1 MVFLWSALILVFSFL
16 LVRIADLVVHSL
28 RKFSLE
34 VSSSAFAVSAVLV
47 ALGSCLPEIVV
58 AVTSALEDKSSLSVG
73 NIIGSSVANISFLVG
88 FIAVIFGKVGVR
100 TPFFKHD
107 LKFVFL
113 SLAIFLLLA
122 VDGSLSRWD
131 GIVLLFSYFFYLKVF
146 LSQSGREKHL
156 SFGRHLV
163 LPHFPEGYIFDFKLW
178 KEIITIILGFGGLLL
193 SAWII
198 VKSAIE
204 LTSSLNISFFAVGF
218 ILIAFSTTL
227 PELAFSIRAIKDREN
242 SMFLG
247 GILGSL
253 IANFSLV
260 AGTVSFLNPN
270 KIIFV
275 GSYLRSILVFVL
287 LFILFGSLVMRKGS
301 FERKDGFI
309 LLFLY
314 FAFLFF
320 EFF

>member
-1 MVFLWSALILVFSFL
+1 MIFLWFFLILFFSFL

-58 AVTSALEDKSSLSVG
+58 AVASAFENRSSLSMG
-73 NIIGSSVANISFLVG
+73 NIIGSSLANVSFLVG
-88 FIAVIFGKVGVR
+88 FLAVIFGRVSAN

-113 SLAIFLLLA
+113 SLGIFLILA
-122 VDGSLSRWD
+122 IDGSLSKFD
-131 GIVLLFSYFFYLKVF
+131 GLILLFSYFFCLKVF

-156 SFGRHLV
+156 SFGRHLA
-163 LPHFPEGYIFDFKLW
+163 LPHFPEVYIFGFKLW
-178 KEIITIILGFGGLLL
+178 KEFAKIILSFGGLLL
-193 SAWII
+193 SAWVI
-198 VKSAIE
+198 VRSAIN
-204 LTSSLNISFFAVGF
+204 LSSFLNISFFAVGF
-218 ILIAFSTTL
+218 MLVGFSTTL
-227 PELAFSIRAIKDREN
+227 PELAFSVRAIKDREN

-247 GILGSL
+247 GVLGSL
-253 IANFSLV
+253 VANFSLV
-260 AGTVSFLNPN
+260 AGIISFLSPTGV
-270 KIIFV
+270 IFLD
-275 GSYLRSILVFVL
+275 SYLRSILVFIL
-287 LFILFGSLVMRKGS
+287 LFILFGSLVMHNGS
-301 FERKDGFI
+301 FGRKDGFI

-320 EFF
+320 EFS